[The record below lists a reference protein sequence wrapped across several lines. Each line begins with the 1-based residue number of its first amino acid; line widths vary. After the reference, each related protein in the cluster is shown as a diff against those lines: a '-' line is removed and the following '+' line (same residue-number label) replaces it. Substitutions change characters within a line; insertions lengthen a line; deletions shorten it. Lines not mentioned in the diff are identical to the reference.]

1 MSGSAIRLLVLLQ
14 NIPREPHFISSQ
26 DLRDRMEDD
35 DFPVSL
41 RTIQRDLL
49 NLSIHFPLIKNTPQG
64 RGKTGVGWAFSRA
77 SQRTAFPGMDGVT
90 ALTLTMAM
98 QHLKPLLPLQV
109 LQHLLPLQQVA
120 EEQLA
125 KHNAVKYQNW
135 MSKIRV
141 EQQHFLQPP
150 QVEEEAVELIYQ
162 ALLENRQFCA
172 TYKGQP
178 ERIIHPYGLVQQG
191 HTLYLLCRFYDFDD
205 IRITALHRYEEV
217 ELLEV
222 IVRPFPEFDIDDYLS
237 EGVMQWLLP
246 ENKKIK
252 LKLQLAAHMASL
264 LAETPLSAS
273 QKLVQDD
280 ENEGNYILE
289 AEVLDGMQL
298 RRWLLS
304 QGKGL
309 VVLAPETLRD
319 WMKKTLSQQLGQY
332 T

>member
-141 EQQHFLQPP
+141 
-150 QVEEEAVELIYQ
+150 
-162 ALLENRQFCA
+162 
-172 TYKGQP
+172 
-178 ERIIHPYGLVQQG
+178 
-191 HTLYLLCRFYDFDD
+191 
-205 IRITALHRYEEV
+205 
-217 ELLEV
+217 
-222 IVRPFPEFDIDDYLS
+222 
-237 EGVMQWLLP
+237 
-246 ENKKIK
+246 
-252 LKLQLAAHMASL
+252 
-264 LAETPLSAS
+264 
-273 QKLVQDD
+273 
-280 ENEGNYILE
+280 
-289 AEVLDGMQL
+289 
-298 RRWLLS
+298 
-304 QGKGL
+304 
-309 VVLAPETLRD
+309 
-319 WMKKTLSQQLGQY
+319 
-332 T
+332 